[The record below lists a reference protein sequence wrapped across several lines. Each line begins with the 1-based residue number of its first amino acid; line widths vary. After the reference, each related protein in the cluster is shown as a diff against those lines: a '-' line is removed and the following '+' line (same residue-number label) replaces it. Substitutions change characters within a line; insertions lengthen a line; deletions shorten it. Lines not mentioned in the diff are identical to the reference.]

1 MRLSPR
7 RCLFAF
13 AIFSVLPLLVAC
25 PKKQEPV
32 PDAAPPPPPPQ
43 PVVEEDA
50 AVTVLE
56 PIAEDADTDGDADAD
71 AAKATGPAVPT
82 NVQRLKMCC
91 QQLRVQAKALGASPE
106 AAMLKN
112 AAAQCDATA
121 AQFGKSGGSAPELG
135 MIKTLL
141 AGRNVP
147 PVCSRF

>member
-7 RCLFAF
+7 RSLFAF

-25 PKKQEPV
+25 PKKQEPIA
-32 PDAAPPPPPPQ
+32 DAAPPPPQ

-56 PIAEDADTDGDADAD
+56 PIAEDAEADAAADAD
-71 AAKATGPAVPT
+71 AAKVATGHAVST

-91 QQLRVQAKALGASPE
+91 QQLRIQAKALGASPE
-106 AAMLKN
+106 AGMLKS
-112 AAAQCDATA
+112 AAAQCDTTAT
-121 AQFGKSGGSAPELG
+121 QFGKSGGSAPELG
-135 MIKTLL
+135 VIKTLL

-147 PVCSRF
+147 PVCSGF